1 MSSAL
6 RLAVFDMDGTLIDSK
21 LQILEAM
28 SRGFAATGLPVP
40 TDDAVLSIVGLSL
53 PEAMRVLVPGA
64 PEDQVAALTA
74 AYKNGFVDLRAQ
86 SGGEARAPLYPG
98 ARAALDRLALRD
110 GLLMGVA
117 TGKAQRG
124 LDHAIQAHK
133 LHGLFQTMQTADG
146 HPSKPHP
153 SMLHACMAD
162 TGTEPGA
169 SIMIGDTEFDIAM
182 GRAAGMATIAVSW
195 GYHPVDRLR
204 QAGADVVID
213 HFDQLIEALDALW
226 KEAAA

>member
-21 LQILEAM
+21 LQIIEAM
-28 SRGFAATGLPVP
+28 TRGFDAVGQPRVSDA
-40 TDDAVLSIVGLSL
+40 AVLSIVGLSL

-64 PEDQVAALTA
+64 PEDLVAALAA
-74 AYKNGFVDLRAQ
+74 AYKSGFVALRAEK
-86 SGGEARAPLYPG
+86 GGEAQAAMYPG
-98 ARAALDRLALRD
+98 ARAALDRLATRD
-110 GLLMGVA
+110 ALFMGVA
-117 TGKAQRG
+117 TGKAKRG
-124 LDHAIQAHK
+124 LDHAVAAHD

-162 TGTEPGA
+162 TGTDARAGV
-169 SIMIGDTEFDIAM
+169 MIGDTEFDIAM
-182 GRAAGMATIAVSW
+182 GRAAGMGTVAVSW
-195 GYHPVDRLR
+195 GYHPVDRLLA
-204 QAGADVVID
+204 AGADVVID
-213 HFDQLIEALDALW
+213 HFDQLDDALDALW